1 MEMNWKQFAN
11 WLKVVI
17 ALEMTVLFFVLPGRT
32 ALEIASIGLAQYG
45 LFFSVDLSIIIK
57 NIKGVS

>member
-1 MEMNWKQFAN
+1 MDWKQFAN
-11 WLKVVI
+11 WLKVII
-17 ALEMTVLFFVLPGRT
+17 AIEMTVLFFALPDRT